1 MQGLLPAAR
10 RCPMP
15 FIPEVSFLVPAPRMS
30 RDPIKGTLRR
40 TAFLMAL
47 AVGWLAGC
55 GGGRSGPAAPKHDV
69 EILFR
74 RMQAVWNH
82 VFTSEG
88 AGEYRMA
95 RLALYQ
101 GQKETRCGR
110 FSAGPG
116 YCPEE
121 RLVAVEQ
128 GWAEAGKKDEA
139 MLVYGLAR
147 TLARHVQHELGIE
160 ERVAKAIR
168 DDARLKEDLLRKREW
183 QTECL
188 VGLWRRYSE
197 EKSPE
202 LESLKQA
209 ALRWTAVGGQEPLLA
224 AGEDRTAWMQRGF
237 EGGELAACNVF
248 ATAKGEPGRP

>member
-1 MQGLLPAAR
+1 MPVLRLSCNPLAR
-10 RCPMP
+10 A
-15 FIPEVSFLVPAPRMS
+15 LA
-30 RDPIKGTLRR
+30 R
-40 TAFLMAL
+40 TAFLIAL
-47 AVGWLAGC
+47 AAAWLAGC
-55 GGGRSGPAAPKHDV
+55 GGRRNGPAAPKQDV

-95 RLALYQ
+95 KLALYQ

-110 FSAGPG
+110 FSSGAA

-128 GWAEAGKKDEA
+128 GWAEAGKKHEA

-160 ERVAKAIR
+160 ERVAKAIQGDPR
-168 DDARLKEDLLRKREW
+168 QKEDLLRKREW
-183 QTECL
+183 QTECF

-197 EKSPE
+197 EKSPD

-209 ALRWTAVGGQEPLLA
+209 ALRWTAGGGQEPLRA
-224 AGEDRTAWMQRGF
+224 SAEDRASWLQRGF

-248 ATAKGEPGRP
+248 STPGGEPGRP